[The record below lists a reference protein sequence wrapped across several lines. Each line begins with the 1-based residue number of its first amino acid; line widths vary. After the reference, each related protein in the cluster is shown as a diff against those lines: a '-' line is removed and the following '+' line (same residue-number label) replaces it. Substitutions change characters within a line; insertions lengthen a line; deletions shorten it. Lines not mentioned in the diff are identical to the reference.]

1 VASVI
6 GAVFSPFIVFFKF
19 CAKIMHFVQNLYLVI
34 RCAQSVEAAPLNPPL
49 GDEHYFIHTS
59 THRAK
64 LYTLRHFNK
73 EALITN

>member
-1 VASVI
+1 
-6 GAVFSPFIVFFKF
+6 
-19 CAKIMHFVQNLYLVI
+19 MHFVQNLYLVI